1 MGQVYLNHHTFEDH
15 SKGFTT
21 LVEFIGLLFSMYVFF
36 YVVGDGLIVKR
47 LYNIDYICEVSL
59 QYQFFHVVKV
69 DHERQRTY

>member
-21 LVEFIGLLFSMYVFF
+21 LVTFIGLLFSMYVFF
-36 YVVGDGLIVKR
+36 YVVGGGLIVKR
-47 LYNIDYICEVSL
+47 LYHIDYICKVAL
-59 QYQFFHVVKV
+59 QYEFFHVVKV